1 MEEKITEES
10 AKDIVNQLAIVI
22 KSAYIHDVNNVAM
35 ITAIHK
41 LLVFLNPVISLGK
54 TTLTMT
60 GEVFH
65 LNEER
70 VRYSIEYSSN
80 FDFLIEEFRK
90 RKLGAIFFK
99 DIMLEEDIKVLVSA
113 IKNSG
118 SSITPFKTLSEKLE
132 KAPHI
137 TIEKAREVK
146 EDFEFISK
154 KKLAKKT
161 YSNVLAIT
169 KDVLSKMSS
178 GETVNFRKSKR
189 VIEMI
194 ADQIIEEESKT
205 FLVGLTTIKDYDD
218 YTFHH
223 SVNVSILAMAFGHKL
238 GLQKKALAVLGLAA
252 LYHDVGKIRIPL
264 NVLNKTTELSDADWD
279 MVRQHPIWGAV
290 TIFKL
295 KGINETSIAL
305 AIPSFEHHLNYD
317 LSGYPSIK
325 NRMPLEF
332 YSNIIAIAD
341 RYDAMTSSRVYSRIP
356 ISPEKTLGLLLKDSG
371 KNLDPHLLKIF
382 IQMIGVYPVGCLVM
396 LSTNELGLVYENN
409 SSPDFIDR
417 PKVLIITDSSGM
429 KVKGAVVDLME
440 KDKEE
445 NFIRGITK
453 TLDPH
458 KYGINL
464 SEYLL

>member
-1 MEEKITEES
+1 MEEKITDES
-10 AKDIVNQLAIVI
+10 AKEIVNQLAIVI
-22 KSAYIHDVNNVAM
+22 KSAYIHDINNVTV

-41 LLVFLNPVISLGK
+41 LLVFLNPLISLGK
-54 TTLTMT
+54 TTLTLT

-70 VRYSIEYSSN
+70 VRYSVEYSSN

-90 RKLGAIFFK
+90 RNIGSIFFE
-99 DIMLEEDIKVLVSA
+99 DIMLEEDIKVLVTA
-113 IKNSG
+113 IRHSG
-118 SSITPFKTLSEKLE
+118 SSVTPFKKISEELK

-137 TIEKAREVK
+137 KIEKAREVK
-146 EDFEFISK
+146 EDFEFLSK

-161 YSNVLAIT
+161 YSNALAIT
-169 KDVLSKMSS
+169 KDVLSKMAS

-205 FLVGLTTIKDYDD
+205 FLVGLASIKDYDD

-264 NVLNKTTELSDADWD
+264 NVLNKPTELSDTDWELI
-279 MVRQHPIWGAV
+279 RQHPIWGAV

-295 KGINETSIAL
+295 KGINDTSIAL
-305 AIPSFEHHLNYD
+305 AIPVFEHHLNYD
-317 LSGYPSIK
+317 LTGYPPIK

-332 YSNIIAIAD
+332 YSNIITIAD

-356 ISPEKTLGLLLKDSG
+356 IPPEKTLGLLLKESG
-371 KNLDPHLLKIF
+371 KRLDPHLLKIF

-396 LSTNELGLVYENN
+396 LSSNELGLVYENN

-429 KVKGAVVDLME
+429 KVKGSIVDLME
-440 KDKEE
+440 KDKEG

-453 TLDPH
+453 TLDPN